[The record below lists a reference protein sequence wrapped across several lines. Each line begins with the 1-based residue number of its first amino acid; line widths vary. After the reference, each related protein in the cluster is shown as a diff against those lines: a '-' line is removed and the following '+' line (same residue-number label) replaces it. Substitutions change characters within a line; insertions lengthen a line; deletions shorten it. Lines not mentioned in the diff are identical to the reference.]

1 MDKKVL
7 SVSEINSQ
15 LKAVLQEH
23 FRGVCV
29 EGEICNFVKHP
40 SGHHYFSLKD
50 KDSIIKCVLF
60 QNNASKLKITL
71 ENDLKVQVSGDVSIY
86 GPRGE
91 YQIVCSSVT
100 QCGVSFS
107 EYTKIKE
114 KLQKEG
120 LFDEKHKKP
129 LPEFPHKIA
138 LITSRSGAALQD
150 MLFVANKRWNL
161 VQLTVF
167 NTLVQGVNAKNEI
180 IENIKLADNG
190 KFDII
195 ILARGGGSF
204 EDLWAFNEEVVAR
217 AIFDAKTP
225 IVSAIGHE
233 SDFLISDFVAD
244 KRAPTPSAAMEII
257 LPDKDE
263 WLLKLDELRNTL
275 DSGYFAR
282 LDRFKSEVILL
293 ESKLRI
299 FRFDYKTLSENL
311 AEARLSFTRTM
322 QGIFKIKGDFAMQKE
337 TLDSAFLRIF
347 NKSVE
352 SPQKDSID
360 SAFLRIMEARRLDYQ
375 NAKESLN
382 ATMERFLT
390 LTALKVTQSKAVLE
404 ASNPSNILKNGFVQV
419 TKGDKIIP
427 LQDLQYNDEITLS
440 DGKIVKNAVIRSEN
454 EKYA

>member
-7 SVSEINSQ
+7 SVSELNSQ
-15 LKAVLQEH
+15 LQAFLQEH

-29 EGEICNFVKHP
+29 EGEVCNYIKHP

-50 KDSIIKCVLF
+50 RKSIIKCVLF
-60 QNNASKLKITL
+60 KSNASKLKITL
-71 ENDLKVQVSGDVSIY
+71 ENDLKVQVSGDVLIY

-91 YQIVCSSVT
+91 YQIVCSSIT

-107 EYTKIKE
+107 EFTKIKE

-129 LPEFPHKIA
+129 LPEFPRRIA
-138 LITSRSGAALQD
+138 LITSKSGAALQD

-161 VQLTVF
+161 VELTVF

-217 AIFDAKTP
+217 AIFEAKTP

-263 WLLKLDELRNTL
+263 WRIKLDELRNTL

-282 LDRFKSEVILL
+282 LDRFKGEIILL

-299 FRFDYKTLSENL
+299 FRFDYKKLSENL
-311 AEARLSFTRTM
+311 AELWLSLTRTM
-322 QGIFKIKGDFAMQKE
+322 QSIFKVKGDFAMQKE
-337 TLDSAFLRIF
+337 TLDSAFLRIL

-352 SPQKDSID
+352 SPQKDSLD
-360 SAFLRIMEARRLDYQ
+360 SAFLRIMENRRLDYQ

-427 LQDLQYNDEITLS
+427 LQDLQYNDEVTLS